1 MSESVAMSSLTADSI
16 VRAEDPASAADEDFS
31 FLPGALVDRCRPFIK
46 RYHELNGYSCLPDIL
61 WQPEVRIFID
71 CSPRLRD
78 LFKASSSSRSA
89 KKANEGLAFVATVIL
104 STEILASGFAGW
116 GARYPAARRQAQ
128 FMIAKHMQS
137 ARAPL
142 IERYLYPQIDKS
154 RSVLGAFAPT
164 DPA

>member
-1 MSESVAMSSLTADSI
+1 MSESVAMPSRAADSI
-16 VRAEDPASAADEDFS
+16 VRAEEPAGAAEEDFS
-31 FLPGALVDRCRPFIK
+31 FLPKALVDRCRPFIN

-61 WQPEVRIFID
+61 WQPQVRNFID
-71 CSPRLRD
+71 SSPRLQR

-89 KKANEGLAFVATVIL
+89 KKANEGLVFVATVIL

-128 FMIAKHMQS
+128 SMIAKHIQGT
-137 ARAPL
+137 RAPL
-142 IERYLYPQIDKS
+142 IERYLYPQIDKN
-154 RSVLGAFAPT
+154 RTVLGAFAPT

>member
-1 MSESVAMSSLTADSI
+1 
-16 VRAEDPASAADEDFS
+16 
-31 FLPGALVDRCRPFIK
+31 
-46 RYHELNGYSCLPDIL
+46 LNGYSCLPDIL
-61 WQPEVRIFID
+61 WQPEVRNFIGG
-71 CSPRLRD
+71 SPRLRR
-78 LFKASSSSRSA
+78 LFKGSSSSRSA
-89 KKANEGLAFVATVIL
+89 KKANEGLVFVATVIL

-128 FMIAKHMQS
+128 SMIAKHIRS

-154 RSVLGAFAPT
+154 RTVLGAFAPT